1 MSSVAY
7 ARTSFTS
14 DRQTLRRP
22 IGSRAQSPQLHR
34 QSLASSAIALT
45 VSPRAASIQRACG
58 CGGGGA
64 LEDPTMGR
72 ATMQPSLTVSSPGDP
87 SELEADRVADEVMR
101 MPASSAAPT
110 SRISRLSNGPSLY
123 RSCAACADADG
134 DLSSVVARGIDGGG
148 QALDAGTRAFME
160 SRFGYDFSDVRVHT
174 AGQAAESACSLE
186 AQAYTVGSDI
196 VFAAGRYAPETNS
209 GRRLIAHEL
218 AHTVQ
223 QGVGSNGGA
232 NSGPVASLRRW
243 PLSVMMLAAGC
254 SGKSKKDCG
263 GSCTHPTS
271 GNPGTCRWSGTITYG
286 CVCYENPSSKA
297 VEVIVSA
304 LQAVLIAAG
313 IVLAAAA
320 LVALIA
326 CIASG
331 VCEVGAIIAAAGFAA
346 AILIIGFLRSQGIT
360 VTDDRGSVASAD
372 TGGTAEE
379 SAVA

>member
-1 MSSVAY
+1 MSFAAY
-7 ARTSFTS
+7 ARRSFNS

-22 IGSRAQSPQLHR
+22 PESKAQSPQMHR
-34 QSLASSAIALT
+34 QSLASSAFALAL
-45 VSPRAASIQRACG
+45 SARAPSIQRACG
-58 CGGGGA
+58 CGGGSA
-64 LEDPTMGR
+64 LEDPVMGR
-72 ATMQPSLTVSSPGDP
+72 AAVQPSLTVSSPGDP

-101 MPASSAAPT
+101 MPASSAARSP
-110 SRISRLSNGPSLY
+110 RISRLSNIPSLY
-123 RSCAACADADG
+123 RSCAACAARDG
-134 DLSSVVARGIDGGG
+134 DLSSVVARGIDGAG
-148 QALDAGTRAFME
+148 QALDAGTRSFME

-174 AGQAAESACSLE
+174 AGEAAESACVLE
-186 AQAYTVGSDI
+186 AQAYTVGRDI

-223 QGVGSNGGA
+223 QGSNGGA
-232 NSGPVASLRRW
+232 NSASGPSPRRW
-243 PLSVMMLAAGC
+243 PLSVMLQATGC

-304 LQAVLIAAG
+304 LQALLIAAG

-320 LVALIA
+320 LAALIA

-331 VCEVGAIIAAAGFAA
+331 VCEAGAIIAAAGFAA
-346 AILIIGFLRSQGIT
+346 AVLIIGFLRSQGVT
-360 VTDDRGSVASAD
+360 VTDGGGSVASAD
-372 TGGTAEE
+372 TGSAAEE
-379 SAVA
+379 SAAA